1 MRRSLANREPEG
13 STNDDCENANCQT
26 KCEVRTANREVRTTK
41 CDPRTAN
48 CEVRTAKCEP
58 RTANCEPYGRRTAK
72 CEVRTRST
80 NYGSRKRHARFT
92 FWIPRSAIHVLS
104 SRSVLAPPLRSCFA
118 VHVIASRFLRAIH
131 VCTVAGS
138 VTTRVVRVFPDY
150 ARCILPLR
158 CSQFLQAHVSMSS
171 YYGRPAGTKRVC
183 HCMC

>member
-1 MRRSLANREPEG
+1 M
-13 STNDDCENANCQT
+13 
-26 KCEVRTANREVRTTK
+26 KCELNIVLSIVYNTFCTPGSHKMKGDA
-41 CDPRTAN
+41 
-48 CEVRTAKCEP
+48 
-58 RTANCEPYGRRTAK
+58 
-72 CEVRTRST
+72 TRVY
-80 NYGSRKRHARFT
+80 YGSRKRHARFT

-118 VHVIASRFLRAIH
+118 VHVLASRFLRAIH

>member
-1 MRRSLANREPEG
+1 MALQKACLRHGLLVETTEAESDMRDSHSGFRVP
-13 STNDDCENANCQT
+13 
-26 KCEVRTANREVRTTK
+26 
-41 CDPRTAN
+41 
-48 CEVRTAKCEP
+48 
-58 RTANCEPYGRRTAK
+58 
-72 CEVRTRST
+72 
-80 NYGSRKRHARFT
+80 RFT
-92 FWIPRSAIHVLS
+92 FLIPRSAIHVLS

-118 VHVIASRFLRAIH
+118 VHVLASRFLRAIH

-158 CSQFLQAHVSMSS
+158 CSQFLQAHVSMS